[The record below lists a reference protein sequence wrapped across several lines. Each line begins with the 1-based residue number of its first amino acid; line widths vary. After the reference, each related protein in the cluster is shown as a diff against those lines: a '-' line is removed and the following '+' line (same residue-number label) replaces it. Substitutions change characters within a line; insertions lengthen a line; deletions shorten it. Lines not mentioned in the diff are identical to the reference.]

1 MISNDYEMRD
11 KPHCKGYLFVFI
23 VVLEPRPIVER
34 GVFKMVEPVRIELTS
49 EKDPSP
55 QSTGLST
62 ALLIE

>member
-1 MISNDYEMRD
+1 MILTTYE
-11 KPHCKGYLFVFI
+11 PFLV
-23 VVLEPRPIVER
+23 PIL
-34 GVFKMVEPVRIELTS
+34 VEPVRIELTS